1 MSDESKD
8 ELLRQLVLDKFTKVC
23 PCKVVT
29 RAAIKKA
36 ISEGATTV
44 EEVSKTT
51 GACTGSCKGRRC
63 KDKVKELIK
72 EYK

>member
-1 MSDESKD
+1 MSDELK
-8 ELLRQLVLDKFTKVC
+8 EEALRQLVLDKFTKVC
-23 PCKVVT
+23 PCRVVT

-44 EEVSKTT
+44 DEVSKAT
-51 GACTGSCKGRRC
+51 GACSGSCKGRRC